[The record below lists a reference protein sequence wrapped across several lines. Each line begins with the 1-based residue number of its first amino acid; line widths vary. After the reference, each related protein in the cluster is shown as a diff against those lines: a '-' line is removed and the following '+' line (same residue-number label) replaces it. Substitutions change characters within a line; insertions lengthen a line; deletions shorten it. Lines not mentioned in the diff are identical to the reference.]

1 MWVGFLRNKP
11 SSANPPHLLQDLFG
25 LDVVQRI
32 ESQNMKKP
40 KILLVDDDPLFNQ
53 TTEQQLSE
61 LGFDSVAVQDG
72 TSGDQ
77 QYRLEEYALV
87 LLDLRLPDT
96 DGLTL
101 LKSWQ
106 KKGLKAP
113 IVMISGK
120 GTIPEAVDALKCGAV
135 DFLVK
140 PVDINLLQVVINR
153 TLASQKLKSENTFL
167 KELTHPAKIE
177 FLGESRVVTELLN
190 MARKIA
196 SSDHPVLL
204 EGETGTGKQVLAHYI
219 CSQSDRVKE
228 PFVQVNCAA
237 ITPTLFESELFGHE
251 KGAFTGAHTRKI
263 GKLELVGKGTL
274 FLDEIGELPPECQAK
289 LLTAVE
295 DRTYA
300 RVGGTMILRF
310 EGRIIAATNRN
321 LESEVANGNFR
332 KDLFYR
338 LNTFRQKLP
347 PLREHVEDIPI
358 YIKHTLEKC
367 GRKYGCIYEQPDS
380 DIVDRLK
387 KYGWP
392 GNVRELVHHI
402 ERITLFADGRKIRK
416 RLWLTLPLL
425 SPDTADVIE
434 ADLQNALESF
444 KKQHI
449 LKVLADCGGNQTVAA
464 KHLGIG
470 RTYLNRLLVNYKNQ
484 K

>member
-1 MWVGFLRNKP
+1 
-11 SSANPPHLLQDLFG
+11 
-25 LDVVQRI
+25 
-32 ESQNMKKP
+32 MKKL
-40 KILLVDDDPLFNQ
+40 KILLVDDDPLFSQ

-61 LGFDSVAVQDG
+61 LGFDSVAAQDG
-72 TSGDQ
+72 ASGDQ

-106 KKGLKAP
+106 KEGLKAP

-153 TLASQKLKSENTFL
+153 TLASQKLKRENTFL
-167 KELTHPAKIE
+167 KELTHPDKIE
-177 FLGESRVVTELLN
+177 FLGESRVVIELLN
-190 MARKIA
+190 MACRIA

-219 CSQSDRVKE
+219 CCQSDRVNE

-251 KGAFTGAHTRKI
+251 KGAFTGAHIRKI
-263 GKLELVGKGTL
+263 GKLELVGNGTL

-300 RVGGTMILRF
+300 RVGGTTILHF
-310 EGRIIAATNRN
+310 EGRIIASIIRWKNADGNMGVYSN
-321 LESEVANGNFR
+321 LPIVILWIIS
-332 KDLFYR
+332 KDTVGPEMSVNL
-338 LNTFRQKLP
+338 
-347 PLREHVEDIPI
+347 
-358 YIKHTLEKC
+358 C
-367 GRKYGCIYEQPDS
+367 
-380 DIVDRLK
+380 
-387 KYGWP
+387 
-392 GNVRELVHHI
+392 
-402 ERITLFADGRKIRK
+402 ITLRGSR
-416 RLWLTLPLL
+416 
-425 SPDTADVIE
+425 
-434 ADLQNALESF
+434 
-444 KKQHI
+444 
-449 LKVLADCGGNQTVAA
+449 
-464 KHLGIG
+464 
-470 RTYLNRLLVNYKNQ
+470 
-484 K
+484 